1 MCHPGSIRC
10 PSLINSESE
19 LDEVLTRPSKQLQD
33 FIATIPSPLVIL
45 GAGGKMGPSLAVLAK
60 RAAETANHP
69 LDVVAVSRFRDSAR
83 KEWLQGH
90 GVKAL
95 SADLLEPSAHAR
107 LPDSGHV
114 VYLVGLKFGTIENP
128 AMTWATNTLVPSW
141 VMERYPSAKVVA
153 LSTGNVYGPS
163 PSDSPGCS
171 EHDAAVPVGEY
182 GMSALGR
189 ERIFEFYA
197 SRNAARVTLL
207 RLFYAV
213 ELRYGVLVDIAQKVF
228 RGEAIDVSNDRFNWI
243 WQGEANDRV
252 LRAFDLADNPPSVW
266 NLCQTGSSSVREVAT
281 QLGALLDKEPLFAG
295 KSDNTALLGDARK
308 ICERLG
314 TTTMNQSVVL
324 DWIAHWVKIG
334 GKSSALPTH
343 FEVRS
348 GRF

>member
-1 MCHPGSIRC
+1 MRRSDSSYWPDR
-10 PSLINSESE
+10 INSESE
-19 LDEVLTRPSKQLQD
+19 LDEVLTRPSEQLQD
-33 FIATIPSPLVIL
+33 FIRTVSSPLVIL

-60 RAAETANHP
+60 RAAEAVGYS
-69 LDVVAVSRFRDSAR
+69 LDVVAVSRFRDPNR
-83 KEWLQGH
+83 KAWLREH
-90 GVKAL
+90 GVQVL
-95 SADLLEPSAHAR
+95 SVDLLERSAYAS
-107 LPDSGHV
+107 LPDSASV
-114 VYLVGLKFGTIENP
+114 VYLVGLKFGTTENP
-128 AMTWATNTLVPSW
+128 GMTWATNTLVPSW
-141 VMERYPSAKVVA
+141 VMQRYPNARVVA
-153 LSTGNVYGPS
+153 LSTGNVYGPTA
-163 PSDSPGCS
+163 SDSQGSS
-171 EHDAAVPVGEY
+171 ERDAVFPVGEY
-182 GMSALGR
+182 GMAALGR
-189 ERIFEFYA
+189 ERIFEFCA
-197 SRNAARVTLL
+197 ARNAARVTLL

-228 RGEAIDVSNDRFNWI
+228 RGEAIDVSNGRFNWI

-266 NLCQTGSSSVREVAT
+266 NLCRTGSSSVYEVAT
-281 QLGALLDKEPLFAG
+281 QLGTLLDKEPLFAG

-314 TTTMNQSVVL
+314 TTTMNQSLVL